1 MVNFQKNNMLTLL
14 QKFQNN
20 CVSIHNRTQC
30 ITMFLNQLKIDF
42 NVAKELE
49 ECICKIHYINT
60 IKYIEEAKRVCFNI
74 KCNSNILKKYK
85 VCEIPFISNEEMAR
99 GTLLEKIKDQ
109 ENQRAIAVE
118 NMLREKY
125 ENVNKSS
132 EGGLVRCKTC
142 GSTDIAWQQKQT
154 RGADEAMTI
163 FCTCS
168 NCKTRWKMS

>member
-1 MVNFQKNNMLTLL
+1 MLSLL
-14 QKFQNN
+14 QKFQKN
-20 CVSIHNRTQC
+20 CVPMKHRKNCVRMFSTQ
-30 ITMFLNQLKIDF
+30 LRIDF
-42 NVAKELE
+42 EIAKELE
-49 ECICKIHYINT
+49 ESICRLYYLNT
-60 IKYIEEAKRVCFNI
+60 IKYIEEAKRICFNI
-74 KCNSNILKKYK
+74 KCNSNLLKKY
-85 VCEIPFISNEEMAR
+85 EISKLSLVSNEEMAR

-109 ENQRAIAVE
+109 ENQKSVAVE

-142 GSTDIAWQQKQT
+142 GSADIAWQQKQT